1 MALQYPPYQPSFYG
15 VQQTPAFNPVYPQ
28 PQVGQSNILWVP
40 GNNGAKSFPGGPGI
54 NLILLDSEEEGI
66 MYIKTF
72 DNVGMPN
79 KLRKFR
85 YEEIFEDQPDAVNPH
100 TQYITKEEFDKAM
113 NDLRQQHNQ
122 HYNNNRK
129 GDRNEQSV

>member
-15 VQQTPAFNPVYPQ
+15 VQQTPAFNPIYPQ
-28 PQVGQSNILWVP
+28 SQAGQSNILWVP

-85 YEEIFEDQPDAVNPH
+85 YEEILEDQPDTVNPNP
-100 TQYITKEEFDKAM
+100 QYITKEEFEKAM
-113 NDLRQQHNQ
+113 NELRHQPRYN
-122 HYNNNRK
+122 NNNRK
-129 GDRNEQSV
+129 GDRNEQPV